1 MSTYSLPSIPNIT
14 DVISL
19 IDSTCTVGAQDM
31 NPTLLQYL
39 AHMKSCIDERQSE
52 WDRCKKLTNPYEYV
66 HTPVPGT
73 KMAVCKLRPLSRSF
87 YKLTEMYYM
96 MGLDEILSGPRK
108 IFYLAEGPGG
118 FIEAM
123 VSLRSKDDTHVA
135 MSLTDEND
143 ASVPGWKKARYFLD
157 DNPCVAI
164 ENGADGT
171 GDLFNLQTL
180 EQICDAHGGSAD
192 FVTADGGFNF
202 ASDFNRQ
209 EEASTQ
215 LIACQMAYVFG
226 VQKAG
231 GCSVVKFFDTFTQA
245 SLDLIYLLLIAYEN
259 VSWVKPCT
267 SRFANSERYAVCKGF
282 RLNNARECSKALRA
296 SIEKHARNTK
306 IIRFLNCDIPYV
318 VRNRVEEYNAI
329 FGQQQV
335 ESISHTLCMID
346 NPRHDRMDAMR
357 KSNVNKCVMWCQKHK
372 MPFNRL
378 IPITNTFLGTR
389 VSSSQ

>member
-1 MSTYSLPSIPNIT
+1 
-14 DVISL
+14 
-19 IDSTCTVGAQDM
+19 M

-39 AHMKSCIDERQSE
+39 VRLKSSIDERQAD

-66 HTPVPGT
+66 HTPLPGT
-73 KMAVCKLRPLSRSF
+73 KQAVCKLRPLSRSF
-87 YKLTEMYYM
+87 YKLTEMYHM
-96 MGLDEILSGPRK
+96 MGLGDTLDGACK
-108 IFYLAEGPGG
+108 VFYLAEGPGG

-123 VSLRSKDDTHVA
+123 LSLRGEGDTHVA
-135 MSLTDEND
+135 ISLTDD
-143 ASVPGWKKARYFLD
+143 HDPSVPGWKKARRFLE
-157 DNPCVAI
+157 DNPSVTI
-164 ENGADGT
+164 ERGADGT
-171 GDLFNLQTL
+171 GDLFDPCTL

-192 FVTADGGFNF
+192 LVTADGGFNF
-202 ASDFNRQ
+202 SADFNRQ

-226 VQKAG
+226 VQKTG

-245 SLDLIYLLLIAYEN
+245 SLDLVYLLLLAYDN

-282 RLNNARECSKALRA
+282 RLRDARACSKALRA
-296 SIEKHARNTK
+296 TIDPCDRSAPVAR
-306 IIRFLNCDIPYV
+306 FVNCEIPYV

-346 NPRHDRMDAMR
+346 NPRHDRVDAMR
-357 KSNVNKCVMWCQKHK
+357 KGNVNKCVAWCQKHRV
-372 MPFNRL
+372 PFNRVTPVSNAF
-378 IPITNTFLGTR
+378 IGAR
-389 VSSSQ
+389 VSTSQ